1 MNKEL
6 AYTIELLK
14 RYSNMNI
21 EDKISDLTGLST
33 AKSNYD
39 SAKANQG
46 IVDII
51 QNAASILGYDINT
64 MGAEDFNGL
73 AQMINTY
80 RDFSLFGGDKDIY
93 NLFRPNGK
101 KDKELWDA
109 WDSFFKEYR
118 AKILEGYLSI
128 TSITLSEAESGQKKA
143 VEDKIIEHFQLFAN
157 SNEYAELPEVF
168 QKGLFDLSDSI
179 SDFIIQEDWDQGI
192 DFVNQKISEYVN
204 NA

>member
-1 MNKEL
+1 
-6 AYTIELLK
+6 
-14 RYSNMNI
+14 MNI

-51 QNAASILGYDINT
+51 QNAASILGYNINT
-64 MGAEDFNGL
+64 MEAEDFNGL

-109 WDSFFKEYR
+109 WDAFFKKYQAR
-118 AKILEGYLSI
+118 ILEGY
-128 TSITLSEAESGQKKA
+128 TEMTTLTLDDAESGQAEA
-143 VEDKIIEHFQLFAN
+143 VAAKVNEYLELFAN
-157 SNEYAELPEVF
+157 SDEYAKFPKRTV
-168 QKGLFDLSDSI
+168 
-179 SDFIIQEDWDQGI
+179 
-192 DFVNQKISEYVN
+192 
-204 NA
+204 